1 MHFGNKTQ
9 GHYPSKTKKTKK
21 IETTKETTREKI
33 LRVLKETA
41 GTFSGVG
48 PDKAV
53 DRASQ
58 FRMYMDTIDKLKNVR
73 VSFQKSKVQLGNL
86 TARSGK
92 AGSPRV
98 TNMSTIMDKYHDKA
112 LRMAQAK
119 YYQKQLG

>member
-1 MHFGNKTQ
+1 MA
-9 GHYPSKTKKTKK
+9 YRPSGKNPWEETYKAGKKK
-21 IETTKETTREKI
+21 ETTKAKI

-41 GTFSGVG
+41 GTFSGAG

-58 FRMYMDTIDKLKNVR
+58 FRMYMDTIDKLKNARANLPGR
-73 VSFQKSKVQLGNL
+73 VELGNL
-86 TARSGK
+86 TAKSGK
-92 AGSPRV
+92 IGSAR
-98 TNMSTIMDKYHDKA
+98 TTRMTDILDKYHDKA

>member
-1 MHFGNKTQ
+1 MHYGSETQ
-9 GHYPSKTKKTKK
+9 GHYPRKTKRTKKT
-21 IETTKETTREKI
+21 ETTKEKI

-41 GTFSGVG
+41 GTFSGAG
-48 PDKAV
+48 DNGKT
-53 DRASQ
+53 RREQ
-58 FRMYMDTIDKLKNVR
+58 FALYMNMVDKLQRANVKLPGR
-73 VSFQKSKVQLGNL
+73 VELGNL